1 MVNMRKYKKK
11 KNRQINCKQKQ
22 QKIQKLLLIEEMM
35 ILCIQKKPTR
45 SLRMGYSDIDSG
57 VAYWQNH

>member
-1 MVNMRKYKKK
+1 M
-11 KNRQINCKQKQ
+11 
-22 QKIQKLLLIEEMM
+22 QKLLLIEEMM

-57 VAYWQNH
+57 VAYWLNH

>member
-11 KNRQINCKQKQ
+11 KIDKQIVSKKQ
-22 QKIQKLLLIEEMM
+22 QKMQKLLLIEEMM